1 MRKRKQEVTEY
12 IPEWDAGAYHTGSA
26 KPPKRSNG
34 LVTGLLIAVI
44 CLGGLASA
52 FGVLNFRLLSS
63 MVEQGGDPV
72 TPLDTNIPQEST
84 TAANAF
90 FGNRDDP
97 APSIPAD
104 RNMKLELGTPREEM
118 TAEEIYSRNE
128 QSLVSVYTTTHGS
141 QTQSGTGIVLSEEG
155 YILTNA
161 HLLEGAQ
168 RIFVYLPDGQLVRA
182 ALVGADPFTDLAVL
196 YVQSE
201 GLVPALFAGAKQL
214 KPEDPIHALKDQP
227 DADHNFLLSG
237 TVYGLQ
243 ELSTGDLTVQV
254 LQSSLWGNHG
264 PVFDDRGRIVAIRAG
279 KISRYF
285 DDSICQ
291 TQGLAIPCET
301 VLAVIN
307 ELIENGRM
315 EGRPALGIQVAAI
328 SKLYQHYWAL
338 PGGLLVTQ
346 IAPNSN
352 AALQGLE
359 EGDILL
365 TLDGIQLT
373 SRADLYAALYAAQVG
388 DELTAAVFR
397 DGRKFTITL
406 TVEEMVR

>member
-1 MRKRKQEVTEY
+1 MRKHKQEVTEY
-12 IPEWDAGAYHTGSA
+12 IPEWDAGTYHTGSA

-52 FGVLNFRLLSS
+52 FGALNFRLLSS
-63 MVEQGGDPV
+63 MMEQGGDPV
-72 TPLDTNIPQEST
+72 TPLDTHATPVAST
-84 TAANAF
+84 TANAF
-90 FGNRDDP
+90 LDNQEHP
-97 APSIPAD
+97 APSIPAN
-104 RNMKLELGTPREEM
+104 RNMQLQISTSREEM

-128 QSLVSVYTTTHGS
+128 RSLVSVYATTHGS
-141 QTQSGTGIVLSEEG
+141 QTQSGTGIALSEDG

-161 HLLEGAQ
+161 HILEGAQ
-168 RIFVYLPDGQLVRA
+168 RIFIYLSDGHLVRA
-182 ALVGADPFTDLAVL
+182 AVVGADPFTDLAVL
-196 YVQSE
+196 YVQAD
-201 GLVPALFAGAKQL
+201 GLVPALFAKAASLQ
-214 KPEDPIHALKDQP
+214 PEDPVHALKDQP

-237 TVYGLQ
+237 AFYSLA
-243 ELSTGDLTVQV
+243 ELSTGDLTLQV
-254 LQSSLWGNHG
+254 LQSSLWGTHG
-264 PVFDDRGRIVAIRAG
+264 PVFDDMGRIVGIQAG

-285 DDSICQ
+285 DCEA
-291 TQGLAIPCET
+291 QGLAIPCET
-301 VLAVIN
+301 MLAVVT

-328 SKLYQHYWAL
+328 SRLYQHYWEL

-346 IAPNSN
+346 INENSN

-373 SRADLYAALYAAQVG
+373 SRADLYATLYQAQIG

-406 TVEEMVR
+406 IVEEMEG